1 MSLPITNNQ
10 RLTTIA
16 GRIWK
21 YGDGVNTDVIF
32 PGKYTYSLK
41 EPNEIAAHALEDLD
55 PKFATDAQPGD
66 VIVAGR
72 NWGNGSSRE
81 QAVTALKYKG
91 IAAVVAQS
99 FARIY
104 FRNGINQGL
113 LLITCPE
120 AVDAAQPGDLIE
132 IDLEHNVIRLRAST
146 DLYPSTAWRE
156 HAERSEA
163 ESKHARHSAQDAS
176 RYEREYPFPSL
187 SSTALGIINDG
198 GLVAHIRKKL
208 GLTSTEAVLT
218 SNE

>member
-1 MSLPITNNQ
+1 VNQ
-10 RLTTIA
+10 ESAIGNRQSTII
-16 GRIWK
+16 GRVWK

-55 PKFATDAQPGD
+55 PKFATDARPGD

-91 IAAVVAQS
+91 VAAVVAKS

-120 AVDAAQPGDLIE
+120 AVDAAHSGDTLE
-132 IDLEHNVIRLRAST
+132 IDLNHNVMRLNG
-146 DLYPSTAWRE
+146 
-156 HAERSEA
+156 
-163 ESKHARHSAQDAS
+163 
-176 RYEREYPFPSL
+176 REYPFPPL
-187 SSTALGIINDG
+187 SPTALGIINDG

-208 GLTSTEAVLT
+208 GLTSTAEIAAGGGD
-218 SNE
+218 

>member
-1 MSLPITNNQ
+1 MSLPTTSNQ
-10 RLTTIA
+10 QPATIL
-16 GRIWK
+16 GRVWK

-41 EPNEIAAHALEDLD
+41 EPSEIAAHALEDLD
-55 PKFATDAQPGD
+55 PQFAADAQPGD

-91 IAAVVAQS
+91 IAAVVAKS

-120 AVDAAQPGDLIE
+120 AVDAAQSGDTIE
-132 IDLEHNVIRLRAST
+132 IDLERNVIRVRSRVESH
-146 DLYPSTAWRE
+146 PSTVSLRD
-156 HAERSEA
+156 
-163 ESKHARHSAQDAS
+163 SAQDAC
-176 RYEREYPFPSL
+176 EYSFPPL
-187 SSTALGIINDG
+187 SATALGIINDG
-198 GLVAHIRKKL
+198 GLVQHIRKKL
-208 GLTSTEAVLT
+208 GLTSTEAIAAGGGD
-218 SNE
+218 

>member
-1 MSLPITNNQ
+1 MSVPQSEQNSNPKI
-10 RLTTIA
+10 I
-16 GRIWK
+16 GRVWK

-55 PKFATDAQPGD
+55 PAFATDAQPGD

-91 IAAVVAQS
+91 VAAVVARS

-113 LLITCPE
+113 LLITCPA
-120 AVDAAQPGDLIE
+120 AVDAAESGDTIE
-132 IDLEHNVIRLRAST
+132 IDLVNNLIRLKGRQYS
-146 DLYPSTAWRE
+146 
-156 HAERSEA
+156 
-163 ESKHARHSAQDAS
+163 
-176 RYEREYPFPSL
+176 FPPL
-187 SSTALGIINDG
+187 SPTALSIINDG
-198 GLVAHIRKKL
+198 GLVRHIRKKL
-208 GLTSTEAVLT
+208 GLT
-218 SNE
+218 

>member
-1 MSLPITNNQ
+1 MTTAQSAFSNQ
-10 RLTTIA
+10 HSAII
-16 GRIWK
+16 GKVWK

-55 PKFATDAQPGD
+55 PQFATDARPGD

-91 IAAVVAQS
+91 IAAVVAKS

-113 LLITCPE
+113 LLITCPA
-120 AVDAAQPGDLIE
+120 AVDAAQSGDTIE
-132 IDLEHNVIRLRAST
+132 IDLNSNVIRLNGS
-146 DLYPSTAWRE
+146 
-156 HAERSEA
+156 
-163 ESKHARHSAQDAS
+163 
-176 RYEREYPFPSL
+176 EYPFSPL
-187 SSTALGIINDG
+187 SPTALGIINDG

-208 GLTSTEAVLT
+208 GLASTEVIAT
-218 SNE
+218 GGGD

>member
-1 MSLPITNNQ
+1 MALPTTSNQ
-10 RLTTIA
+10 QPATIV
-16 GRIWK
+16 GRVWK

-55 PKFATDAQPGD
+55 PQFASDAQPGD

-91 IAAVVAQS
+91 VAAVVAKS

-120 AVDAAQPGDLIE
+120 AVDAAHAGDTIG
-132 IDLEHNVIRLRAST
+132 IDLERNVIHLK
-146 DLYPSTAWRE
+146 D
-156 HAERSEA
+156 
-163 ESKHARHSAQDAS
+163 
-176 RYEREYPFPSL
+176 REYPFPPL
-187 SSTALGIINDG
+187 SATALGIINDG
-198 GLVAHIRKKL
+198 GLVQHIRKKL
-208 GLTSTEAVLT
+208 GLTSTEVIAAGGGD
-218 SNE
+218 